1 MARSRRNKTINMAFE
16 KDLMRLPLEQI
27 CPLYAVRK
35 ETKDTVKYRQVSAS
49 INEVGLVEPLVVV
62 RDKSDPEKFM
72 LLDGHVRLAILLD
85 LGKTDAPCQVSTDDE
100 AFTYNKRIS
109 RLATIQ
115 EHKMILK
122 AVESGV
128 PEHRIAKALDIDVA
142 MIRRKRRL
150 LDGICSEVA
159 DLLKDR
165 HCPINTFQSLKKMKP
180 IRQMEVAQLMVTMN
194 NYSVPYSRAL
204 LAATPLDQ
212 LVDIKKPKIAKGIS
226 PEQMA
231 RMEAEMDNLQREM
244 KLVEDSYGED
254 QLTLVIAGAYILSL
268 LQNDQVANHLD
279 QHHSEILNEFR
290 RIAEVEAAEPE
301 VPDEEGLSAGKQ
313 A

>member
-85 LGKTDAPCQVSTDDE
+85 LGKSHAPCQVSTDDE

-122 AVESGV
+122 ALERGV
-128 PEHRIAKALDIDVA
+128 PEERLARALNVNIKSLQD
-142 MIRRKRRL
+142 KKRL
-150 LDGICSEVA
+150 LDGICPEA
-159 DLLKDR
+159 AELLKDKR
-165 HCPINTFQSLKKMKP
+165 IALTGFQILKKMKP
-180 IRQMEVAQLMVTMN
+180 MRQIEAAELMVAMN
-194 NYSVPYSRAL
+194 KYTVNYARSL
-204 LAATPLDQ
+204 LAATPASELKDPE
-212 LVDIKKPKIAKGIS
+212 KPKAVRGIS
-226 PEQMA
+226 RQQLEL
-231 RMEAEMDNLQREM
+231 MERESASLERELR
-244 KLVEDSYGED
+244 LVEDTYGTD
-254 QLTLVIAGAYILSL
+254 
-268 LQNDQVANHLD
+268 HLD
-279 QHHSEILNEFR
+279 LVLGRGYVSKLISNARITRYIEMYHPEFLPEFEK
-290 RIAEVEAAEPE
+290 ITETEALA
-301 VPDEEGLSAGKQ
+301 S
-313 A
+313 